1 MFRALFTRSFARASI
16 ERASGP
22 SSHRLA
28 ETFPPQES
36 AGRPWSARLGAWLG
50 ASGWRV
56 STAELR
62 SSFGGGTLPDGLV
75 LARFDFVD
83 ALQDVRT
90 PNADLAIDRIAVTR
104 SLHELWHFRG
114 EVFGHV
120 SCRHDQAE
128 ATRRLA
134 VLDRHF
140 ARRSARSGPTRDPT
154 AAATTR

>member
-1 MFRALFTRSFARASI
+1 MFRALFSRSFARAST

-28 ETFPPQES
+28 ETFPPQAS
-36 AGRPWSARLGAWLG
+36 AGHPWSSRLGAWLG

-56 STAELR
+56 STAELL
-62 SSFGGGTLPDGLV
+62 SSFDGRTLADALV
-75 LARFDFVD
+75 QARFDFAD
-83 ALQDVRT
+83 ALEDVGT
-90 PNADLAIDRIAVTR
+90 PSADLAIDRIAVTR

-114 EVFGHV
+114 EVFGQV

-140 ARRSARSGPTRDPT
+140 AKRSPRAGPTRDPT